1 MSESKNLMG
10 LNLNV
15 DSELMAEAAKE
26 AIIAGVASGL
36 EMKES
41 LVSEFVKS
49 MLSEQV
55 RISGLEMKESLVSEF
70 VKSMLSEQVRIEDGR
85 TKQYSSDKCCS
96 RMEYIVRKAFSD
108 IVREEIAKMLEEQ
121 KPVLRELIRKE
132 FQKKQVQSQFVE
144 MFMASLADSVTD
156 RYSTTINVEFAA
168 KKERY

>member
-1 MSESKNLMG
+1 MAESKNLMG

-49 MLSEQV
+49 MLTEQV
-55 RISGLEMKESLVSEF
+55 RV
-70 VKSMLSEQVRIEDGR
+70 EDGR
-85 TKQYSSDKCCS
+85 TRQYSSDKCCS
-96 RMEYIVRKAFSD
+96 RMEYIVRKALSD
-108 IVREEIAKMLEEQ
+108 IAREELINMLEDQ

-144 MFMASLADSVTD
+144 MFMKSLESSISNTY
-156 RYSTTINVEFAA
+156 RTEINVEF
-168 KKERY
+168 KETRERY

>member
-1 MSESKNLMG
+1 MTESKNLMG

-36 EMKES
+36 EMKEQ
-41 LVSEFVKS
+41 LVNEFVKS

-55 RISGLEMKESLVSEF
+55 RIS
-70 VKSMLSEQVRIEDGR
+70 DGR
-85 TKQYSSDKCCS
+85 AKEYSSDKCCS

-108 IVREEIAKMLEEQ
+108 IIREELAKMLEDQ

-144 MFMASLADSVTD
+144 MFMKSLTDSITNQ
-156 RYSTTINVEFAA
+156 YSTKVNVEFAE
-168 KKERY
+168 KRDLY

>member
-55 RISGLEMKESLVSEF
+55 RI
-70 VKSMLSEQVRIEDGR
+70 EDGR
-85 TKQYSSDKCCS
+85 TKQYTSDKCCS

-108 IVREEIAKMLEEQ
+108 IVREELAAMLEEQ
-121 KPVLRELIRKE
+121 KPVMRELIRKE
-132 FQKKQVQSQFVE
+132 FQKKPVQSKFVE
-144 MFMASLADSVTD
+144 MFMASLTESLTNQY
-156 RYSTTINVEFAA
+156 RTTINLEFAE
-168 KKERY
+168 KRDRY

>member
-1 MSESKNLMG
+1 MAESKNLMG

-26 AIIAGVASGL
+26 AIIAGVA
-36 EMKES
+36 
-41 LVSEFVKS
+41 
-49 MLSEQV
+49 
-55 RISGLEMKESLVSEF
+55 SGLEMKESLVSEF

-144 MFMASLADSVTD
+144 MFMTSLAGSVTN
-156 RYSTTINVEFAA
+156 RYSTKVNVEFAE
-168 KKERY
+168 KKDRY

>member
-1 MSESKNLMG
+1 MAESKNLMG

-36 EMKES
+36 EMKEQ

-55 RISGLEMKESLVSEF
+55 RIS
-70 VKSMLSEQVRIEDGR
+70 DGR
-85 TKQYSSDKCCS
+85 AKEYSSDKCCS

-108 IVREEIAKMLEEQ
+108 IVREELAAMLEEQ

-144 MFMASLADSVTD
+144 MFMASLTENITSQY
-156 RYSTTINVEFAA
+156 RTTINLEFAE
-168 KKERY
+168 KRDRY

>member
-1 MSESKNLMG
+1 MTESKNLMG

-36 EMKES
+36 EMKEQ

-55 RISGLEMKESLVSEF
+55 RIS
-70 VKSMLSEQVRIEDGR
+70 DGR
-85 TKQYSSDKCCS
+85 TKEYSGDKCCS
-96 RMEYIVRKAFSD
+96 RMEYIVRKAFSE
-108 IVREEIAKMLEEQ
+108 IVREELAKMLEDQ

-144 MFMASLADSVTD
+144 MFMKSLTDSITNQYTTKVSLEFEEIKN
-156 RYSTTINVEFAA
+156 RY
-168 KKERY
+168 

>member
-1 MSESKNLMG
+1 MAESKNLMG

-36 EMKES
+36 EMKEA

-55 RISGLEMKESLVSEF
+55 RV
-70 VKSMLSEQVRIEDGR
+70 EDGR
-85 TKQYSSDKCCS
+85 TRQYSSDKCCS

-108 IVREEIAKMLEEQ
+108 IIREELANMLEEQ
-121 KPVLRELIRKE
+121 KPVLRDLIRKE

-144 MFMASLADSVTD
+144 MFMTSLTDSITNQ
-156 RYSTTINVEFAA
+156 YSTTVNLEF
-168 KKERY
+168 KEKRDRY

>member
-26 AIIAGVASGL
+26 AIIAGVA
-36 EMKES
+36 
-41 LVSEFVKS
+41 
-49 MLSEQV
+49 
-55 RISGLEMKESLVSEF
+55 SGLEMKESLVSEF

-121 KPVLRELIRKE
+121 KPVMRELIRKE
-132 FQKKQVQSQFVE
+132 FQKKPVQSKFVE
-144 MFMASLADSVTD
+144 MFMASLTESLTD
-156 RYSTTINVEFAA
+156 QYRTTINLEFAE
-168 KKERY
+168 KRDRY

>member
-1 MSESKNLMG
+1 MADTKNLMG

-36 EMKES
+36 EMKEQ

-55 RISGLEMKESLVSEF
+55 RV
-70 VKSMLSEQVRIEDGR
+70 EDGR
-85 TKQYSSDKCCS
+85 TRQYNSDKCCS
-96 RMEYIVRKAFSD
+96 RMEYIVRKAFNE
-108 IVREEIAKMLEEQ
+108 IIREELAKMLEDQ
-121 KPVLRELIRKE
+121 KPVLRDLIRTE

-144 MFMASLADSVTD
+144 MFMKSLTDSITNQ
-156 RYSTTINVEFAA
+156 YSTTVNLDF
-168 KKERY
+168 KEKRDRY

>member
-55 RISGLEMKESLVSEF
+55 RI
-70 VKSMLSEQVRIEDGR
+70 EDGR

-108 IVREEIAKMLEEQ
+108 IVREELAAMLEEQ

-132 FQKKQVQSQFVE
+132 FQKKPVQSKFVE
-144 MFMASLADSVTD
+144 MFMASLTESLTNQY
-156 RYSTTINVEFAA
+156 RTTINLEFAE
-168 KKERY
+168 KRDRY

>member
-1 MSESKNLMG
+1 MTESKNLMG

-36 EMKES
+36 QMKEQ

-55 RISGLEMKESLVSEF
+55 RIS
-70 VKSMLSEQVRIEDGR
+70 DGR
-85 TKQYSSDKCCS
+85 AKEYSSDKCCS
-96 RMEYIVRKAFSD
+96 RMEYIIRKAFNE
-108 IVREEIAKMLEEQ
+108 IIKEELAKMLEEQ
-121 KPVLRELIRKE
+121 KPVLRDLIRKE

-144 MFMASLADSVTD
+144 MFMKSLTESITNKY
-156 RYSTTINVEFAA
+156 RTTVNVEFE
-168 KKERY
+168 KEKEY

>member
-1 MSESKNLMG
+1 MG

-26 AIIAGVASGL
+26 AIIAGVA
-36 EMKES
+36 
-41 LVSEFVKS
+41 
-49 MLSEQV
+49 
-55 RISGLEMKESLVSEF
+55 SGLEMKESLVSEF

-108 IVREEIAKMLEEQ
+108 IVREEISKMLEEQ

-144 MFMASLADSVTD
+144 MFMTSLAGSVTD

>member
-1 MSESKNLMG
+1 MTESKNLMG

-36 EMKES
+36 QMKEA

-55 RISGLEMKESLVSEF
+55 RV
-70 VKSMLSEQVRIEDGR
+70 EDGR
-85 TKQYSSDKCCS
+85 TRQYSSDKCCS

-108 IVREEIAKMLEEQ
+108 IIREELANMLEEQ
-121 KPVLRELIRKE
+121 KPVLRDLIRKE

-144 MFMASLADSVTD
+144 MFMKSLTDSITNQ
-156 RYSTTINVEFAA
+156 YSTTINLEFSE
-168 KKERY
+168 KRNRY

>member
-55 RISGLEMKESLVSEF
+55 RIS
-70 VKSMLSEQVRIEDGR
+70 DGR
-85 TKQYSSDKCCS
+85 AKEYSSDKCCS

-108 IVREEIAKMLEEQ
+108 IVREELAKMLEEQ

-144 MFMASLADSVTD
+144 MFMTSLADSVTN
-156 RYSTTINVEFAA
+156 RYTSNITVEFAE
-168 KKERY
+168 KRDRY

>member
-49 MLSEQV
+49 MLSEH
-55 RISGLEMKESLVSEF
+55 
-70 VKSMLSEQVRIEDGR
+70 VRIEDGR

-132 FQKKQVQSQFVE
+132 FQKKPVQSKFVE
-144 MFMASLADSVTD
+144 MFMASLTESLTNQY
-156 RYSTTINVEFAA
+156 RTTINLEFAE
-168 KKERY
+168 KRDRY

>member
-1 MSESKNLMG
+1 MAETKNLMG

-36 EMKES
+36 EMKE
-41 LVSEFVKS
+41 
-49 MLSEQV
+49 Q
-55 RISGLEMKESLVSEF
+55 LVSEF

-85 TKQYSSDKCCS
+85 TKQYNSDKCCS

-108 IVREEIAKMLEEQ
+108 IVREELAKMLEEQ

-132 FQKKQVQSQFVE
+132 FLKKQVQSQFVE
-144 MFMASLADSVTD
+144 MFMTSLTESLSN
-156 RYSTTINVEFAA
+156 RYSTNIFVEFE
-168 KKERY
+168 KKEDRY

>member
-1 MSESKNLMG
+1 MTETKNLMG

-36 EMKES
+36 EMKET
-41 LVSEFVKS
+41 
-49 MLSEQV
+49 
-55 RISGLEMKESLVSEF
+55 LVSEF

-85 TKQYSSDKCCS
+85 SKQYSNDKCCS
-96 RMEYIVRKAFSD
+96 RMEYIIRKAFSD
-108 IVREEIAKMLEEQ
+108 IIREELASMLEEQ

-144 MFMASLADSVTD
+144 MFMNSLTDSISNVYNTK
-156 RYSTTINVEFAA
+156 INVEFA
-168 KKERY
+168 ERRDRY

>member
-1 MSESKNLMG
+1 MAETKNLMG

-36 EMKES
+36 EMKE
-41 LVSEFVKS
+41 
-49 MLSEQV
+49 Q
-55 RISGLEMKESLVSEF
+55 LVSEF

-85 TKQYSSDKCCS
+85 TRQYSSDKCCS
-96 RMEYIVRKAFSD
+96 RMEYIVRKAFSE
-108 IVREEIAKMLEEQ
+108 IIREELAHMLEDQ

-144 MFMASLADSVTD
+144 MFMKSLSESITNQYDTKINLEFSEKRD
-156 RYSTTINVEFAA
+156 RY
-168 KKERY
+168 